1 MNSLPLKYQS
11 DIVLTFYFQSYF
23 YHYYLNDIQT
33 SLFIFIPYYF
43 SSTYINQYM
52 SNCICCSGSEC
63 IHLQIWSFSSKLK
76 TDIRK
81 QIFFLSLLLIYTNK
95 FSCLRIQHFQKRK
108 LIFLGFLIGF
118 NLMTHFESSSFFLRV
133 IQVRK

>member
-1 MNSLPLKYQS
+1 MYSAISCILLCYSYKLMVISVHLKYIRHIYLYIFKVVMKRKKYMNSLPLKYQS

-52 SNCICCSGSEC
+52 PNHICCSGSGC
-63 IHLQIWSFSSKLK
+63 IHLQIWTFSSKLK
-76 TDIRK
+76 TDKENR
-81 QIFFLSLLLIYTNK
+81 FF
-95 FSCLRIQHFQKRK
+95 
-108 LIFLGFLIGF
+108 
-118 NLMTHFESSSFFLRV
+118 
-133 IQVRK
+133 